1 MRTAARLVLYVA
13 GALLGLALLA
23 LLAAGWVVYRAL
35 PEYDSTAALPPLSAE
50 VVVERDPFGVARIR
64 AASLLDAV
72 TAQGYLLAQD
82 RLWQMDLI
90 RRAAAGELSE
100 IFGAATL
107 ESDREA
113 RTLGFRAAAERDVAL
128 LDDDSRRLL
137 EAYADGIN
145 SYLAQQ
151 RGRLPWEFTVLRYEP
166 RPWTPRDT
174 LLVAAYMYR
183 VLASSWRSEL
193 NRARLTARVGEA
205 RARELFVVDSPLDHY
220 LVGGSAPAL
229 SRRRSE
235 LRRPAEDGTMT
246 SAAFEEMLE
255 ELVEVAGSNNWVVSG
270 AWTYSGKPLLA
281 NDTHL
286 SLELPAIWYLLHIT
300 APGWNVRGFALPGV
314 PLIIIGHN
322 ERIAWGFTN
331 SGADVQDLY
340 IETFRDET
348 SHEYLRNGRW
358 VAAEVR
364 REMIRVRGQ
373 DDVEHD
379 VLVTAHGPVVVR
391 EGRRGYAMRWV
402 ATEPGG
408 LGARFFWL
416 GRAQNWEEFLA
427 ISREIAG
434 PAQNTVYADV
444 DGNIGY
450 VLPARVPIRRQG
462 NGAVPMPGET
472 DDHAW
477 VGYLPFAEL
486 PQVLNPREGKIVT
499 ANARVVG
506 PAYPH
511 YLTENWVA
519 PYRTARIHQLLDEP
533 MQRGEK
539 FRPEDFLRIQT
550 DVFSSPHLTLARA
563 LLEAAE
569 RMPPGEPRL
578 RALVERLRNWDGQAR
593 ADSVETAFTDAV
605 RRELLQRLLAPHLS
619 ELGPQYNWFRSSV
632 FLENVLRE
640 RPVHWLPEGFAS
652 YDELL
657 LATAEAALEQL
668 ATQTGTSN
676 PQHWE
681 WGKLVPLEILHP
693 LGRSGILRSLLSIGP
708 LPQPGTPHTVKQ
720 TGRRFGPAMRFVA
733 DTADWDN
740 SILVIP
746 TGQSGQWPSAYY
758 RDQFPAWFA
767 GRALRPPFSDAAWQQ
782 ARRHTLRLLP
792 E

>member
-1 MRTAARLVLYVA
+1 MRNVLRKILYWA
-13 GALLGLALLA
+13 GGLLGLALLV
-23 LLAAGWVVYRAL
+23 AGWIVYRAL
-35 PEYDSTAALPPLSAE
+35 PEYEGTASLPPLNAE
-50 VVVERDPFGVARIR
+50 VVVERDSFGVARIR
-64 AASLLDAV
+64 AASLLDAA

-107 ESDREA
+107 ELDREA
-113 RTLGFRAAAERDVAL
+113 RTLGFRAAAERDVTL
-128 LDDDSRRLL
+128 LDDDSRQLL
-137 EAYADGIN
+137 EAYAAGVN
-145 SYLAQQ
+145 SYFEQQ

-166 RPWTPRDT
+166 RPWTPRDS

-193 NRARLTARVGEA
+193 NRARVTALLGEA
-205 RARELFVVDSPLDHY
+205 RARELYVVDSPLDHY
-220 LVGGSAPAL
+220 LVGGSAPTPPHH
-229 SRRRSE
+229 RVGQRSVSFKG
-235 LRRPAEDGTMT
+235 RTAT
-246 SAAFEEMLE
+246 SAPLAEM
-255 ELVEVAGSNNWVVSG
+255 VEGLTGVAGSNNWVVSG

-286 SLELPAIWYLLHIT
+286 SLELPCIWYLLQIT

-314 PLIIIGHN
+314 PLVIIGHN

-331 SGADVQDLY
+331 NGADVQDLY
-340 IETFRDET
+340 VETFRDET
-348 SHEYLRNGRW
+348 SPEYLRNGRW

-364 REMIRVRGQ
+364 REVIRVRGQ
-373 DDVEHD
+373 DDVVHN

-391 EGRRGYAMRWV
+391 EGSRGYAMRWV

-408 LGARFFWL
+408 LGARYFWL
-416 GRAQNWEEFLA
+416 GRARNWEEFLA
-427 ISREIAG
+427 VSREIVG

-450 VLPARVPIRRQG
+450 VLPARVPIRRRG
-462 NGAVPMPGET
+462 NGAVPMAGET
-472 DDHAW
+472 EEKNWA
-477 VGYLPFAEL
+477 GYIPFAEL
-486 PQVLNPREGKIVT
+486 PQVLNPSEGKLVT

-511 YLTENWVA
+511 HLTENWVA
-519 PYRTARIHQLLDEP
+519 PHRTARIHQLLEEQ

-550 DVFSSPHLTLARA
+550 DVLSLPHLTLAGA

-569 RMPPGEPRL
+569 RVPPRDPRL
-578 RALVERLRNWDGQAR
+578 RRLLDRLRNWDGQAR
-593 ADSVETAFTDAV
+593 ADSVETAFADAV
-605 RRELLQRLLAPHLS
+605 RRELLKRLLAPY
-619 ELGPQYNWFRSSV
+619 LGEQTQQYNWFRSSV
-632 FLENVLRE
+632 FLENVLQE
-640 RPVHWLPEGFAS
+640 RPAHWLPEGFTS

-657 LATAEAALEQL
+657 LAAAAAALEQL
-668 ATQTGTSN
+668 ETQTGTSN
-676 PQHWE
+676 PDHWE

-693 LGRSGILRSLLSIGP
+693 LGRSGMLRSLLSIGP

-740 SILVIP
+740 SILIIP
-746 TGQSGQWPSAYY
+746 TGQSGQWPSSHY
-758 RDQFPAWFA
+758 RDQFPAWFE
-767 GRALRPPFSDAAWQQ
+767 GRALRPPFSDSAWQQ

-792 E
+792 D

>member
-1 MRTAARLVLYVA
+1 MRNVLRRILYLA
-13 GALLGLALLA
+13 GGLLGLALLV
-23 LLAAGWVVYRAL
+23 AGWVVYRAL
-35 PEYDSTAALPPLSAE
+35 PEYEGTVSLPPLNAE
-50 VVVERDPFGVARIR
+50 VVIERDPFGVARIR
-64 AASLLDAV
+64 AASLLDAA

-113 RTLGFRAAAERDVAL
+113 RTLGFRAAAERDVTL
-128 LDDDSRRLL
+128 LDDDSRQLL
-137 EAYADGIN
+137 EAYAAGVN
-145 SYLAQQ
+145 SYLEQR

-193 NRARLTARVGEA
+193 NRARVTARLGET
-205 RARELFVVDSPLDHY
+205 RARELYVVDSPLDHY
-220 LVGGSAPAL
+220 LVGGSAPTPP
-229 SRRRSE
+229 RQR
-235 LRRPAEDGTMT
+235 AEQLPV
-246 SAAFEEMLE
+246 SFEDSTATPTPSMETGE
-255 ELVEVAGSNNWVVSG
+255 GATVVAGSNNWVVAG

-286 SLELPAIWYLLHIT
+286 SLELPCIWYLLQIT

-314 PLIIIGHN
+314 PLVIIGHN

-331 SGADVQDLY
+331 NGADVQDLY
-340 IETFRDET
+340 VETFRDET
-348 SHEYLRNGRW
+348 SPEYLRNGRW
-358 VAAEVR
+358 VTAEVR
-364 REMIRVRGQ
+364 REVIRVRGQ
-373 DDVEHD
+373 DDVVHN
-379 VLVTAHGPVVVR
+379 VLVTTHGPVVVR
-391 EGRRGYAMRWV
+391 EGSRGYAMRWV

-416 GRAQNWEEFLA
+416 GRARNWEEFLA
-427 ISREIAG
+427 VSREIVG

-444 DGNIGY
+444 DGNISY

-462 NGAVPMPGET
+462 NGAVPMTGAT
-472 DDHAW
+472 DDHDWA
-477 VGYLPFAEL
+477 GYIPFSEL
-486 PQVLNPREGKIVT
+486 PQVLNPSEGKLVT

-511 YLTENWVA
+511 HLTENWVA
-519 PYRTARIHQLLDEP
+519 PHRTARIHQMLEEQ
-533 MQRGEK
+533 MRRGEK

-550 DVFSSPHLTLARA
+550 DVLSLPHLTLAGA

-569 RMPPGEPRL
+569 RVPPRDPRL
-578 RALVERLRNWDGQAR
+578 RRLLDRLRNWEGQAR
-593 ADSVETAFTDAV
+593 ANSVETAFADAV
-605 RRELLQRLLAPHLS
+605 RRELLQRLLAPY
-619 ELGPQYNWFRSSV
+619 LGEQTQQYNWFRSSV
-632 FLENVLRE
+632 FLENVLQE
-640 RPVHWLPEGFAS
+640 RPAHWLPEGFSS

-657 LATAEAALEQL
+657 LAAAEAALEQL

-676 PQHWE
+676 PNHWE

-693 LGRSGILRSLLSIGP
+693 LGRSGMLRSLLSIGP

-740 SILVIP
+740 SILLIP
-746 TGQSGQWPSAYY
+746 TGQSGQWPSPHY
-758 RDQFPAWFA
+758 RDQFPAWFE
-767 GRALRPPFSDAAWQQ
+767 GRALRPPFSDAAWQKV
-782 ARRHTLRLLP
+782 RRHALRLLP
-792 E
+792 D

>member
-1 MRTAARLVLYVA
+1 MRNVLRRILYLA
-13 GALLGLALLA
+13 GGLLGLTLLV
-23 LLAAGWVVYRAL
+23 AGWVVYRAL
-35 PEYDSTAALPPLSAE
+35 PEYEGTASLPPLGAE
-50 VVVERDPFGVARIR
+50 VIIERDSFGVARIR
-64 AASLLDAV
+64 AASLLDAA

-100 IFGAATL
+100 IFGPATL
-107 ESDREA
+107 ETDREA

-137 EAYADGIN
+137 EAYAAGVN
-145 SYLAQQ
+145 SYLEQR

-193 NRARLTARVGEA
+193 NRARVTARLGEA
-205 RARELFVVDSPLDHY
+205 RARELYVVDSPLDRY
-220 LVGGSAPAL
+220 LVGGSAPTLPRPRTELRPVSIEDRIAVSAL
-229 SRRRSE
+229 SGE
-235 LRRPAEDGTMT
+235 TVEDPT
-246 SAAFEEMLE
+246 
-255 ELVEVAGSNNWVVSG
+255 VVAGSNNWVVSG

-286 SLELPAIWYLLHIT
+286 SLELPCIWYLLQIT

-331 SGADVQDLY
+331 NGADVQDLY
-340 IETFRDET
+340 VETFRDET

-364 REMIRVRGQ
+364 REVIRVRGQ
-373 DDVEHD
+373 DDVVHD

-391 EGRRGYAMRWV
+391 EGSRGYAMRWV

-416 GRAQNWEEFLA
+416 GRARNWEEFLA
-427 ISREIAG
+427 VSQEIVG

-462 NGAVPMPGET
+462 NGAVPMAGET
-472 DDHAW
+472 DDHDW
-477 VGYLPFAEL
+477 IGYIPFAEL
-486 PQVLNPREGKIVT
+486 PQVLNPREGILVT

-506 PAYPH
+506 PSYPH
-511 YLTENWVA
+511 HLTENWVA
-519 PYRTARIHQLLDEP
+519 PHRTARIHQLLEEQ

-550 DVFSSPHLTLARA
+550 DVLSLPHLTLARA
-563 LLEAAE
+563 LLKAAE
-569 RMPPGEPRL
+569 HVPPRDPRL
-578 RALVERLRNWDGQAR
+578 RTLLDRLQSWDGLAR
-593 ADSVETAFTDAV
+593 VDSVETAFADAV
-605 RRELLQRLLAPHLS
+605 RRELLERLLTPHLG
-619 ELGPQYNWFRSSV
+619 EQTQQYSWFRSSV
-632 FLENVLRE
+632 FLENILQE
-640 RPVHWLPEGFAS
+640 RPAHWLPEGVAS
-652 YDELL
+652 YDALL
-657 LATAEAALEQL
+657 LAAAEAALEQL
-668 ATQTGTSN
+668 ATQTGTAN
-676 PQHWE
+676 PNHWE

-693 LGRSGILRSLLSIGP
+693 LGRSGMLRSLLSIGP

-740 SILVIP
+740 SILLIP
-746 TGQSGQWPSAYY
+746 TGQSGQWPSPHY
-758 RDQFPAWFA
+758 RDQFPAWFE
-767 GRALRPPFSDAAWQQ
+767 GRALRPPFSDAAWQRV
-782 ARRHTLRLLP
+782 RRHTLRLLP
-792 E
+792 D